1 MSELDDPLLSVT
13 PAHGTPMVEAA
24 VVDPTP
30 VGGTPIIRH
39 RRWPRRLAGSAAA
52 VILLAV
58 AYYGVTIYQVHA
70 TGRSDQARSVDAI
83 VVMGAAKYDGRPS
96 PLLAARLD
104 HAAALWAA
112 GLAKILVVTG
122 GNQPGDR
129 FTEADASAK
138 YLIDRGVP
146 AGSILKESMGHSTYA
161 SLDTVATMLH
171 QRGLFR
177 ILVVTDPFHSLR
189 SRLIAQELGL
199 VAYVSPTRT
208 SPVRGSAAFARELKE
223 AAGIAVGRIIS
234 FKRLLSIT
242 G

>member
-1 MSELDDPLLSVT
+1 MSELDPLLSVT
-13 PAHGTPMVEAA
+13 PPHGTPIVEAA

-30 VGGTPIIRH
+30 VGGIPIIRH
-39 RRWPRRLAGSAAA
+39 RRWPLRLVGGTA
-52 VILLAV
+52 VAILLAV
-58 AYYGVTIYQVHA
+58 AYYGVTLYQVHS

-83 VVMGAAKYDGRPS
+83 VVMGAAQYDGRPS
-96 PLLAARLD
+96 PQLAARLD
-104 HAAALWAA
+104 HAAELWAA
-112 GLAKILVVTG
+112 GLAKVMVVTG

-146 AGSILKESMGHSTYA
+146 ADAILKESLGHSSYA
-161 SLDTVATMLH
+161 SLDGVATILH

-177 ILVVTDPFHSLR
+177 ILLVTDPFHSLR

-208 SPVRGSAAFARELKE
+208 SPVRGHTAFSRELEE
-223 AAGIAVGRIIS
+223 AAGIAVGRIIG

>member
-1 MSELDDPLLSVT
+1 MSDVGPSESITPPHGIRTVDDV
-13 PAHGTPMVEAA
+13 

-30 VGGTPIIRH
+30 VGGIPIVR
-39 RRWPRRLAGSAAA
+39 RRWPRRIAAWVA
-52 VILLAV
+52 VVSLIAV
-58 AYYGVTIYQVHA
+58 AYYGVTLYQVHS
-70 TGRSDQARSVDAI
+70 TGRSDQARAVDAI
-83 VVMGAAKYDGRPS
+83 VVMGAAQYDGRPS
-96 PLLAARLD
+96 PQLAARLD
-104 HAAALWAA
+104 HAVELWST
-112 GLAKILVVTG
+112 GLAKVVVVTG

-138 YLIDRGVP
+138 YLVAHGVP
-146 AGSILKESMGHSTYA
+146 AGSILKESLGHSSYA
-161 SLDTVATMLH
+161 SLDGVATILH

-177 ILVVTDPFHSLR
+177 ILLVTDPFHSLR

-208 SPVRGSAAFARELKE
+208 SPVRGSRAFSRELEE
-223 AAGIAVGRIIS
+223 AAGIAVGRIIG